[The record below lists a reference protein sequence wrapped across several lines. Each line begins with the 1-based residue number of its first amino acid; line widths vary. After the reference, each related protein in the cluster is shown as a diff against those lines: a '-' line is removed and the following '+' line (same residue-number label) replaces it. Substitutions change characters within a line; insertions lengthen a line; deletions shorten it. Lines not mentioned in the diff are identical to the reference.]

1 MKNILVAHRYSNA
14 IISGLKDEEINSI
27 LADIEIMSNS
37 ISTEPKLVNAVNSLL
52 FPLNKRMEIA
62 LEMTQKLK
70 NTELWKNLFGILIKK
85 HRFNIVSDIL
95 QDLENKI
102 LDKKNLVKIELTIA
116 HDLSE
121 DVLDSISATLKDILK
136 KDVIL
141 DVKIDP
147 EILGGFV
154 ATTDSLLI
162 DGSIKNNLVKL
173 LKVKSKKKK

>member
-1 MKNILVAHRYSNA
+1 MKNILVAQRYSHA
-14 IISGLKDEEINSI
+14 IISGLSDKEINSI
-27 LADIEIMSNS
+27 LTDIESMSNS
-37 ISTEPKLVNAVNSLL
+37 IKTEPKQINVVNSLL
-52 FPLNKRMEIA
+52 FPMNKRMEIA
-62 LEMTQKLK
+62 MDMTQKLK

-85 HRFNIVSDIL
+85 HRFNIVTDIL

-102 LDKKNLVKIELTIA
+102 LDKKNQIKVSLTIA
-116 HDLSE
+116 HNLPE
-121 DVLDSISATLKDILK
+121 DVLNSISEKLKDILK

-141 DVKIDP
+141 DVKINP

-154 ATTDSLLI
+154 ATTNSLLI

>member
-1 MKNILVAHRYSNA
+1 VKNILVAQRYSHA
-14 IISGLKDEEINSI
+14 IFSGLDDKEINSI

-52 FPLNKRMEIA
+52 FPLNKRMVIA
-62 LEMTQKLK
+62 LTMTQKLK
-70 NTELWKNLFGILIKK
+70 NTELWRNLFGILIKK
-85 HRFNIVSDIL
+85 HRFNIVTDIL

-102 LDKKNLVKIELTIA
+102 LDKKNQVKIGLTIA
-116 HDLSE
+116 HDLSD
-121 DVLDSISATLKDILK
+121 DVLDSISVALKDILG

-141 DVKIDP
+141 DVKINP

>member
-1 MKNILVAHRYSNA
+1 MKNILVAQRYSHA
-14 IISGLKDEEINSI
+14 IISGLDDKEINSI
-27 LADIEIMSNS
+27 LADVEMMSNS
-37 ISTEPKLVNAVNSLL
+37 IKEEPKLVDAVNSYL
-52 FPLNKRMEIA
+52 FSANKRLEIA
-62 LEMTQKLK
+62 LSMTQKLK
-70 NTELWKNLFGILIKK
+70 NTELWENLFSILIKK
-85 HRFNIVSDIL
+85 HRFNIVTDIL

-102 LDKKNLVKIELTIA
+102 LDKKNQVKVGLTIA
-116 HDLSE
+116 HDLPK
-121 DVLDSISATLKDILK
+121 DVLDSISKKLKDILE

-162 DGSIKNNLVKL
+162 DGSIKNNLIKL

>member
-1 MKNILVAHRYSNA
+1 MKNILVAQRYSHA
-14 IISGLKDEEINSI
+14 IFSSLDDKEINSI
-27 LADIEIMSNS
+27 LTDIEIMSNS

-62 LEMTQKLK
+62 LDMTQKLK
-70 NTELWKNLFGILIKK
+70 NTELWKNLFSILIKK

-102 LDKKNLVKIELTIA
+102 LDKKNQVKIELTIA

-121 DVLDSISATLKDILK
+121 DVLDSISGTLKDILG

-141 DVKIDP
+141 NVIINP

-173 LKVKSKKKK
+173 LEVKSKKKK

>member
-1 MKNILVAHRYSNA
+1 MKNILVAQRYSHA
-14 IISGLKDEEINSI
+14 IISGLDNKEINSI
-27 LADIEIMSNS
+27 LADVEMMSSS
-37 ISTEPKLVNAVNSLL
+37 IKEEPKLVDAVNSYL
-52 FPLNKRMEIA
+52 FPAKKRLEIA
-62 LEMTQKLK
+62 LSMTQKLK
-70 NTELWKNLFGILIKK
+70 NTELWENLFGILIKK
-85 HRFNIVSDIL
+85 HRFNIVTDIL

-102 LDKKNLVKIELTIA
+102 LDKKDQVKVGLTIA
-116 HDLSE
+116 HDLPE
-121 DVLDSISATLKDILK
+121 DVLDSISVTLKDILEK
-136 KDVIL
+136 EVIL

>member
-1 MKNILVAHRYSNA
+1 MKNILVAQRYSHA
-14 IISGLKDEEINSI
+14 IFSGLEDKEINSI
-27 LADIEIMSNS
+27 LADIEIISNS

-62 LEMTQKLK
+62 LEMTQNLK
-70 NTELWKNLFGILIKK
+70 NTKLWRNLFAILIKK
-85 HRFNIVSDIL
+85 HRFNIVTEIL

-102 LDKKNLVKIELTIA
+102 LDKKNRVKIGLTVA

-121 DVLDSISATLKDILK
+121 DVLDSISVTLKDILG

-141 DVKIDP
+141 DVKINP

>member
-1 MKNILVAHRYSNA
+1 MKNILVAQRYSHA
-14 IISGLKDEEINSI
+14 IISGFDDKEINSI
-27 LADIEIMSNS
+27 LADVEIMSSS
-37 ISTEPKLVNAVNSLL
+37 IKTEPELVDAVNSYL
-52 FPLNKRMEIA
+52 FPANKRMEIA
-62 LEMTQKLK
+62 LSMTQKLK

-85 HRFNIVSDIL
+85 HRFNIVTDIL

-102 LDKKNLVKIELTIA
+102 LDKKNQIKVGLTIA
-116 HDLSE
+116 HDLPE
-121 DVLDSISATLKDILK
+121 DVLNSISEKLKNILE

-141 DVKIDP
+141 DVKINP

-154 ATTDSLLI
+154 ATTNSLLI

>member
-1 MKNILVAHRYSNA
+1 MKNILVAQRYSHA
-14 IISGLKDEEINSI
+14 IFSSLDDKEINSI

-62 LEMTQKLK
+62 LDMTQKLK

-85 HRFNIVSDIL
+85 HRFIIVTDIL

-102 LDKKNLVKIELTIA
+102 LDKKNQVKVGLTIA

-121 DVLDSISATLKDILK
+121 DVLDSISVTLKDILG

-141 DVKIDP
+141 NVIINP

-162 DGSIKNNLVKL
+162 DGSIKNNLAKL
-173 LKVKSKKKK
+173 LKVKSIKKK

>member
-1 MKNILVAHRYSNA
+1 MKNILVAQRYSQA
-14 IISGLKDEEINSI
+14 IFSGLDDKDINSI
-27 LADIEIMSNS
+27 LDDIEIMSNS

-62 LEMTQKLK
+62 LDMTRNLR

-85 HRFNIVSDIL
+85 HRFNIVTDIL

-102 LDKKNLVKIELTIA
+102 LDKKNQVKIVLTIA

-121 DVLDSISATLKDILK
+121 DVLDSISVTLKDILG

-141 DVKIDP
+141 NVIINP